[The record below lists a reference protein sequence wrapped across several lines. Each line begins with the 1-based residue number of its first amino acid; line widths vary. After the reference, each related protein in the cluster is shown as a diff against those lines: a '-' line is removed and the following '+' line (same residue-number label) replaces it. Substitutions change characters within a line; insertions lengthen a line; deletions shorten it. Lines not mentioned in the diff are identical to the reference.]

1 MKKFGILVIALVFSV
16 TTFGCLTS
24 SSNTISGY
32 GVSDTLEP
40 VKYLPRSVNF
50 GNIEFLSDTVATVT
64 IEEKI
69 HPRMMK
75 SLWLASE
82 RLKITKIKELKI
94 LMMSPGGY
102 AFCAI
107 PLAGLVEKIQKQGI
121 KVTTYAVGMVASAA
135 VPMFAIANERVA
147 APGTLFMVHHITS
160 GSQDK
165 DREFYEKI
173 TKTYINILAKHSYLS
188 KAKIRKMMDESA
200 QFTAEEALKLGL
212 VDRIE

>member
-160 GSQDK
+160 GPQDK